1 MDEEM
6 AALDPNKTWELV
18 PLPEGKKAIGCK
30 WVYKVKH
37 NSDGSI
43 SKYKARLVAKGY
55 AQTHGID
62 YEETFVPVAKMATV
76 RAVIAVAASRGW
88 LLHQMDV
95 KNAFLHGEL
104 QEEVY
109 LDQPPGYEDMSHPN
123 YVCRLRKALYGLKQA
138 PKAWHDKIAES
149 LVTIGFRMSD
159 ADHSLYVHKS
169 DEGIVVIII
178 YVDDL
183 IVGGDNEKEVEH
195 VKCLLKQKFDMKD
208 LGELKFFLGI
218 EVIRMAKGIWL
229 SQRQYALDMLS
240 KYGMGGCKPISIPLN
255 QNGKLSVDA
264 GEVLEDATMYRK
276 IVGSLIYMTITRPD
290 LNYTV
295 GLESQFMQVPRKP
308 HLDGVRHT
316 LRYVSATTDY
326 GFFYEVSTEL
336 QVHGYVDADWASSI
350 SDRRSTSGFMFSFG
364 SAAVTWSSKKQPTVA
379 LSNTEAEYRGAT
391 MAACEVAWLRK
402 LLGDLGCMWTDKL
415 SYIVITLAI
424 LS

>member
-1 MDEEM
+1 MAKVVQDAEPICFEDAIGHALWDKAMDEEM
-6 AALDPNKTWELV
+6 AALDANMTWKLV

-62 YEETFVPVAKMATV
+62 YEETFSPVAKMATV
-76 RAVIAVAASRGW
+76 RAVIAVVTSRGW
-88 LLHQMDV
+88 QLHQMDV

-109 LDQPPGYEDMSHPN
+109 LDQPPGYEDMSHLN

-138 PKAWHDKIAES
+138 PRAWHDKIAES
-149 LVTIGFRMSD
+149 LVTIGFRMLY
-159 ADHSLYVHKS
+159 ANHSLYVRKS
-169 DEGIVVIII
+169 DEGIVVITI

-183 IVGGDNEKEVEH
+183 IIGGDNGKEVEH
-195 VKCLLKQKFDMKD
+195 VKHFLKQKFDMKD
-208 LGELKFFLGI
+208 LGEFKFFLGI
-218 EVIRMAKGIWL
+218 EVIRTVKGIWL

-264 GEVLEDATMYRK
+264 GEVVEDATMYRK
-276 IVGSLIYMTITRPD
+276 IVGSLIYMMITRRD

-295 GLESQFMQVPRKP
+295 GLESQFMQVLRKP

-316 LRYVSATTDY
+316 LRYVNATADY
-326 GFFYEVSTEL
+326 GLFYEASTEL
-336 QVHGYVDADWASSI
+336 QVHGYVDAD
-350 SDRRSTSGFMFSFG
+350 
-364 SAAVTWSSKKQPTVA
+364 
-379 LSNTEAEYRGAT
+379 
-391 MAACEVAWLRK
+391 
-402 LLGDLGCMWTDKL
+402 
-415 SYIVITLAI
+415 
-424 LS
+424 